1 MEYTLEDIK
10 VIVKALKEESPWSSS
25 YVKDVKWKIKNSHL
39 NNPFPK
45 CCYCLRDFT
54 GEFRFDIDIEHIL
67 PKSMY
72 TYCIFDLEN
81 LSVACKRCN
90 MKLKR
95 NDVKFLKINLLEQYG
110 KWKYQYFNNKHYK
123 FIHPNLDDVYE
134 HMDFYNTR
142 INDSSFKKYI
152 PKPNSSKGKYT
163 YEYFELDKLESDSL
177 TEIQGGFVTPK
188 DTVLAQ
194 QIMELFKK
202 NGL

>member
-39 NNPFPK
+39 NKPFPK

-67 PKSMY
+67 PKSIY
-72 TYCIFDLEN
+72 TCCIFDLEN

-110 KWKYQYFNNKHYK
+110 KWKHRYFNSKHYK

-142 INDSSFKKYI
+142 INDISFKKYI